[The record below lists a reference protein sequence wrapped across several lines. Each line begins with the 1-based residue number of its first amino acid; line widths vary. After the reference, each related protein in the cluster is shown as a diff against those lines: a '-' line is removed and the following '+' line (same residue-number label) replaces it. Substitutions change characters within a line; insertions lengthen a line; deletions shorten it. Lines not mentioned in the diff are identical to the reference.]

1 MVNYI
6 FAKKCPKMRKMC
18 FSVRPQ
24 VTVDNQLVGSPL
36 GQEVSPSLQSSKSNS
51 CHFFNV
57 GGDQVFYPGL
67 PDGNHSLA
75 GLAKA
80 TKLNIFLFIKSNP
93 VQSVVNMEH
102 INKYLNR
109 FV

>member
-1 MVNYI
+1 
-6 FAKKCPKMRKMC
+6 MC

-51 CHFFNV
+51 CHFFNA

-75 GLAKA
+75 GFAKA
-80 TKLNIFLFIKSNP
+80 TKLNIFFIYQIKS
-93 VQSVVNMEH
+93 SSDCRE
-102 INKYLNR
+102 YGTYE
-109 FV
+109 